1 MGAIAVLVSRAEF
14 DARTAAG
21 ERLEYDD
28 GQVIEMANND
38 SLHEGIKSDLSRE
51 LSAQL
56 PRTYDLGAEIT
67 FEVTPDC
74 IRQPDIS
81 VCLTRPARTLG
92 KKRQGAPD
100 LAIEIVS
107 PSDSAADLDRKI
119 RLYLAHGAKAVWGMW
134 PEAQRLD
141 VHQSGQPTR
150 HYEVTDTIMG
160 EEPIPEFRL
169 ALATLFE

>member
-92 KKRQGAPD
+92 KKRQGA
-100 LAIEIVS
+100 
-107 PSDSAADLDRKI
+107 
-119 RLYLAHGAKAVWGMW
+119 KAQAL
-134 PEAQRLD
+134 AQRMTSARKRTWLR
-141 VHQSGQPTR
+141 VAECSTR
-150 HYEVTDTIMG
+150 MLCWMLS
-160 EEPIPEFRL
+160 PR
-169 ALATLFE
+169 